1 MTLVIDGL
9 ETNCPRGEKRDCET
23 IIEPEFEFS
32 TIRINFTTESFNPEE
47 EGEKEEVLIE
57 VIRVKF
63 RHPLVWKTPTAN
75 HRRQLPYYT
84 SQSRF
89 SFSMDTFARGTVPRG
104 NIV

>member
-1 MTLVIDGL
+1 MEKWGL
-9 ETNCPRGEKRDCET
+9 ET

-32 TIRINFTTESFNPEE
+32 TIRINFTIESF
-47 EGEKEEVLIE
+47 EKEVLIE
-57 VIRVKF
+57 VTRVKF
-63 RHPLVWKTPTAN
+63 RHPLAWKTPTAN